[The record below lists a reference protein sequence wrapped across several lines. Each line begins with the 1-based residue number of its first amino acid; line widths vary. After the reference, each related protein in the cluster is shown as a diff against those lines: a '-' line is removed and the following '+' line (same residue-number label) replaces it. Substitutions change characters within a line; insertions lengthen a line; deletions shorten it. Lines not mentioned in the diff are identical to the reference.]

1 MTSFVTHYSWISYKF
16 KVTKDLNFWVENS
29 PKTPLRAHILCLLES
44 KRKGKEAGAK
54 GPFTRSKPPFSLT
67 LLQQRLQN
75 GSSDTPNNVKFCSV
89 FSRMQHNMGEKLSYF
104 SLQKY
109 NNFRIKSHKNTRKG
123 TNFSLYIFRFSLYFR
138 TFDFVECTF
147 VRQYKT
153 KKATFVLYCAHLFV
167 PL

>member
-1 MTSFVTHYSWISYKF
+1 MSYGF
-16 KVTKDLNFWVENS
+16 KVKKGLDFRVGNS
-29 PKTPLRAHILCLLES
+29 SKTPLRAHILCLLKP
-44 KRKGKEAGAK
+44 KRKDKEDGAK
-54 GPFTRSKPPFSLT
+54 GVLTRSKPPFSLT

-75 GSSDTPNNVKFCSV
+75 GSSDTPNNVRFCSV
-89 FSRMQHNMGEKLSYF
+89 FSRMQHNLGEKLSYF

-109 NNFRIKSHKNTRKG
+109 NDFRINSHKNTRKG
-123 TNFSLYIFRFSLYFR
+123 TNFSLYIFGSSLYFR

>member
-1 MTSFVTHYSWISYKF
+1 MTHSVTHYSWISYKF

-29 PKTPLRAHILCLLES
+29 PKTPLRAHILCLLKP
-44 KRKGKEAGAK
+44 KRKDKEDGAK
-54 GPFTRSKPPFSLT
+54 GVLTRSKPPFSLT

-75 GSSDTPNNVKFCSV
+75 GAWDTPNNVRFCSV
-89 FSRMQHNMGEKLSYF
+89 FSRMQHNLGEKLSYF

-123 TNFSLYIFRFSLYFR
+123 TNFSLFIFRFSLYFR
-138 TFDFVECTF
+138 TFNFVECTF

>member
-1 MTSFVTHYSWISYKF
+1 MSYEF
-16 KVTKDLNFWVENS
+16 KITKGLDFRVGNS
-29 PKTPLRAHILCLLES
+29 PKTPLRTHILCLLES

-67 LLQQRLQN
+67 LLQQRLSN

-89 FSRMQHNMGEKLSYF
+89 FSRMHHNLGEKLSRF
-104 SLQKY
+104 SLQKHSKPHA
-109 NNFRIKSHKNTRKG
+109 KSHKNTRKG

-138 TFDFVECTF
+138 TFNFVECTF

>member
-1 MTSFVTHYSWISYKF
+1 MSYEF
-16 KVTKDLNFWVENS
+16 KVTKGLDFRVGNS
-29 PKTPLRAHILCLLES
+29 PKTPLRARILCLLES

-54 GPFTRSKPPFSLT
+54 GVLTRSKPPFSLT

-75 GSSDTPNNVKFCSV
+75 GSSDTPNNVRFCSV
-89 FSRMQHNMGEKLSYF
+89 FSRMQHNLGEKLSCF
-104 SLQKY
+104 SLQKH
-109 NNFRIKSHKNTRKG
+109 NKSCIKSDKNTRKG

>member
-1 MTSFVTHYSWISYKF
+1 MSYEF
-16 KVTKDLNFWVENS
+16 KVTKGLDFRVENS
-29 PKTPLRAHILCLLES
+29 PKTPLRARILCLLES

-75 GSSDTPNNVKFCSV
+75 GSSDTPNNVRFCSV
-89 FSRMQHNMGEKLSYF
+89 FSRMQHNLGEKLSYF

>member
-1 MTSFVTHYSWISYKF
+1 MSYKF
-16 KVTKDLNFWVENS
+16 KITKGLDFRVGNS
-29 PKTPLRAHILCLLES
+29 PKTPLRARILCLLES

-75 GSSDTPNNVKFCSV
+75 GSSDTPNNVRFCSV
-89 FSRMQHNMGEKLSYF
+89 FSRMQHNLGEKLSCF

-109 NNFRIKSHKNTRKG
+109 NNFRIKSHKNKRKG

-138 TFDFVECTF
+138 TFNFVECTF

>member
-1 MTSFVTHYSWISYKF
+1 MSYKF
-16 KVTKDLNFWVENS
+16 KITKGLDFRVGNS
-29 PKTPLRAHILCLLES
+29 PKTPLRTHI
-44 KRKGKEAGAK
+44 
-54 GPFTRSKPPFSLT
+54 LT
-67 LLQQRLQN
+67 LLQQRFQN
-75 GSSDTPNNVKFCSV
+75 GSSDTPNNVRFCSV
-89 FSRMQHNMGEKLSYF
+89 FSRMQHNLGEKLSYF

-123 TNFSLYIFRFSLYFR
+123 TNFSLFIFRFSLYFR
-138 TFDFVECTF
+138 TFNFVECTF